1 MALTLCF
8 RKQIGS
14 LTFNLH
20 RSCYFSHND
29 IFIYIQFLK
38 YLLYVLCLKHLPL
51 VELCWSQSFTNS
63 SSNIYFYCTTLL
75 IQFAIHAKLL
85 LLLRFYLLKIIIR
98 FMAFIIIIFLQQE
111 ISFPIYCAILHS
123 LSFQRYFF
131 KIFKCFFGNGFSQAL
146 NY

>member
-14 LTFNLH
+14 LTFNLN

-51 VELCWSQSFTNS
+51 VQLCWSQSFTNS

-98 FMAFIIIIFLQQE
+98 FMAFIFYFFAIGNILSYILCYFAFIIFSE
-111 ISFPIYCAILHS
+111 V
-123 LSFQRYFF
+123 FF